1 MPIGGYVH
9 YYMKHVEVNDLSN
22 ILSEQKWALRDE
34 AAILNSQVNDDDNFK
49 KLQEQLNLLW
59 SLFSGSNKN
68 SDNTTQIVMDILRE
82 KFGENIIKAL
92 DINLATGSVLP
103 KGEDTGIATFN
114 EGQSY
119 KISTLTNRIAALQTK
134 AAAILGKAKQLGG
147 LTPSITISELA
158 MAAQKVISD
167 NMMSITDELR
177 TYLDKYASDTKGA
190 ATKLQSTLNIVQKR
204 LASGKKTSTGFYKNR
219 QEQELREFLNQC
231 INIIAP
237 LAAYQQ
243 VQGALFE
250 AVLALC
256 GVTVNGMANEEI
268 AKLIRDRVTGNN
280 VLTSVHEI
288 TENNKDTL
296 PRKGTKY
303 TNTQNGISYQVTGGT
318 SQRKVDVTLTLNKTN
333 YNINAKS
340 YKLDSIGNGKSGYK
354 NFIKTVSQSP
364 LTILM
369 EENTGDFTTTYA
381 NIFSKHYDKPFGE
394 DTSSKV
400 LSQQRKQCLQMLKLT
415 AAVRSI
421 AGFDTRAS
429 FKGGDTSPTFVNDQA
444 NVFIINDANTGTI
457 RAIKMGDIINKLCDS
472 VDLEGNNG
480 NYTTSGAI
488 SMKIAGG
495 SGIKSMVVDNTWEKS
510 QTGDDRLAAAKQ
522 RTVAVW
528 AGLEEKKLTMSININ
543 SILK

>member
-22 ILSEQKWALRDE
+22 ILSEQKQALRDE
-34 AAILNSQVNDDDNFK
+34 ATILNSQVNDDDNFT

-134 AAAILGKAKQLGG
+134 AAAILGKAKQLEG

-167 NMMSITDELR
+167 NMMSITNELR
-177 TYLDKYASDTKGA
+177 TYLDKYASDTNGA

-204 LASGKKTSTGFYKNR
+204 LTSGKKTSTGFYKNR

-381 NIFSKHYDKPFGE
+381 NIFSKHYDRPFGE

-495 SGIKSMVVDNTWEKS
+495 SGIKNMVVDNTWEKS